1 MPRKNDFDAEWMKLL
16 WPSFFAAKAGAS
28 MARQMLQAFS
38 NPDAAPEPLPEP
50 VWATPNKILLELSAA
65 RLRQFPSA
73 PAQKERRPLVVCA
86 PFALHDARVADLC
99 TGHSL
104 MATLGAGA
112 APLYLV
118 DWLSAKETQSQ
129 RRIDDYLADLNVFV
143 DEIGG
148 KADFIG
154 LCQGGW
160 LSLLFAARF
169 PAKAGKLVLA
179 AAPIDIEAA
188 DSSLSVLARSTP
200 IETFHQLVDL
210 GAGLARGDQAM
221 QFWRVKMDGPEHI
234 HASLQSDLALDSP
247 EFAAHAA
254 SFSAWS
260 AHVLDLPGAYYLEV
274 VEKFYKRNELARG
287 EFCALGKRID
297 LREMRRPLYLLAAR
311 DDEVTAPEQTFA
323 CARLVGT
330 PRAAQKRKTAPGA
343 HLSLFIGAQT
353 LKKVWPDVLA
363 WLEKA

>member
-1 MPRKNDFDAEWMKLL
+1 MPRKRDFDAEWMKML

-38 NPDAAPEPLPEP
+38 TPEAEPEPAPEP
-50 VWATPNKILLELSAA
+50 VWATPNKIVLELDAA
-65 RLRQFPSA
+65 RLRQFPCA
-73 PAQKERRPLVVCA
+73 PGQNEQRPLIVCA

-99 TGHSL
+99 KGHSL
-104 MATLGAGA
+104 MATLGAGS

-129 RRIDDYLADLNVFV
+129 RRIDDYLCDLNVIV

-148 KADFIG
+148 KANFIG

-160 LSLLFAARF
+160 LSLLYAARF

-179 AAPIDIEAA
+179 ASPIDIEAA
-188 DSSLSVLARSTP
+188 DSALSVLARSTP
-200 IETFHQLVDL
+200 IETFHELVSL
-210 GAGLARGDQAM
+210 GAGLARGEQAV
-221 QFWRVKMDGPEHI
+221 QFWRVEMDAPERI
-234 HASLQSDLALDSP
+234 HAWLQSDLALDSP
-247 EFAAHAA
+247 EFSAKAAC
-254 SFSAWS
+254 FRAWS
-260 AHVLDLPGAYYLEV
+260 SHVLDLPGAYYLEV

-287 EFCALGKRID
+287 AFCALGKRID
-297 LREMRRPLYLLAAR
+297 LREMRRPLYLIAAR
-311 DDEVTAPEQTFA
+311 DDDVTAPEQTFA
-323 CARLVGT
+323 CGRLAGT
-330 PRAAQKRKTAPGA
+330 PRAAQRRKTAPGG
-343 HLSLFIGAQT
+343 HLSLFMGAKV